1 MLANDSQPLFTT
13 PATAPGWQRWLVYSP
28 LARLLIFV
36 AVFMPAVKLAEWGL
50 HAIGWG
56 RSAPPL
62 QQGMAEFLG
71 RSLPALAAYLVL
83 VKLVE
88 RRRLVEF
95 APGRLLRHGLLG
107 LGAGAALFSV
117 IVGVLWLTGS
127 YHVTGFNPHA
137 DWLPA
142 LLMVGL
148 GAGIGEE
155 IMFRGALFRIVEEGL
170 GSWAALAISAL
181 FFGFAHAGNPGATLW
196 SSTAIAIEAGLLF
209 GLLYHVTRSLPVCM
223 GLHAAWNFCQGTV
236 YGIPVSGLKADGW
249 LVSTRTGPNWLSG
262 GVFGAEASVVALAL
276 CTLCS
281 VGLLVVA
288 IKRRSL
294 LSPSWAR

>member
-13 PATAPGWQRWLVYSP
+13 PTTAPGWQRWLVYSP

-249 LVSTRTGPNWLSG
+249 LVSTRTGPDWLSG

-294 LSPSWAR
+294 LPPSWAR